1 MRQLATA
8 EIIAVGSE
16 LLTPHRT
23 DTNSLYLTAQ
33 LNELGIDVRTKC
45 VVGDNLADLV
55 GMFKLALSRADVV
68 LLTGGLG
75 PTADDMTRDG
85 VAAALDLHLHESAEI
100 VGTIQA
106 RFASRGLQMP
116 EINRRQARVP
126 EGARVLPNANGT
138 APGLWI
144 DTGEQVVVLLPGPPR
159 ELQPI
164 FERHVRAGLANRTG
178 SRQLRRRILKITGR
192 PESGVEQIAQPL
204 YGPMADWPVPVETT
218 ILAAPGQIELHLSAR
233 GDDVAKVDQ
242 VLDEAVVSLA
252 AALGDIVFSVDGRSL
267 PEVVG
272 QLLLEQG
279 ARVAVAESC
288 TGGLVVGRLT
298 DVPGSSSWVIG
309 GVTAYSN
316 DVKIHHLG
324 VAAAVIADFG
334 AVSEPV
340 ARAMADG
347 VRERLAADVSVSV
360 TGIAGPAGGTT
371 EKPVGTV
378 VIATSGPR
386 SLLRTFRFPGDRV
399 MVRTQATQAALDMLR
414 RTLMGA

>member
-55 GMFKLALSRADVV
+55 GMFKLALTRADVV

-85 VAAALDLHLHESAEI
+85 VAAALNLHLHESAEI

-164 FERHVRAGLANRTG
+164 FERHVRPGLANRTG

-204 YGPMADWPVPVETT
+204 YGPMADWPMPIETT

-288 TGGLVVGRLT
+288 TGGLVLGRLT

-316 DVKIHHLG
+316 DVKIHQLG
-324 VAAAVIADFG
+324 VAAALIADFG

-360 TGIAGPAGGTT
+360 TGIAGPAGGTA

-386 SLLRTFRFPGDRV
+386 SLLRTFRFPGDRA

>member
-55 GMFKLALSRADVV
+55 GMFKLALTRADVV

-75 PTADDMTRDG
+75 PTADDVTRDG
-85 VAAALDLHLHESAEI
+85 IAAALNLHLHESAEI
-100 VGTIQA
+100 VGAIQA

-116 EINRRQARVP
+116 DINRRQAHVP

-144 DTGEQVVVLLPGPPR
+144 DAGEQVVVLLPGPPR

-164 FERHVRAGLANRTG
+164 FETHVRPGLASRTG

-233 GDDVAKVDQ
+233 GDDAAKIDR
-242 VLDEAVVSLA
+242 VLDEAVTRLA
-252 AALGDIVFSVDGRSL
+252 SALGDIVFSADGRSL

-288 TGGLVVGRLT
+288 TGGLVLGRLT

-316 DVKIHHLG
+316 DVKIHQLG
-324 VAAAVIADFG
+324 VAAAMIAEFG

-360 TGIAGPAGGTT
+360 TGIAGPAGGTV

-386 SLLRTFRFPGDRV
+386 SLLRTFRFPGDRA

-414 RTLMGA
+414 RTLIGA